1 MCSKLLKSIGFYG
14 VLVMGLSVGC
24 DMGGDDVDTLPFEP
38 AGPDH
43 APSPIEMGPYPVG
56 VRTVTFEDPTRTTGG
71 YEGPRQLVCE
81 IWYPATDEARD
92 AVESY
97 VLHEYLPPDLQEQI
111 PAEALGTF
119 NTQAL
124 RDAEPRFGRGPFPL
138 IMFSHGKGGIR
149 AQSTFFTVPLAS
161 HGYIV
166 VSMDHEGDTIID
178 LLRTGEVDMNTTV
191 DSFIDRPLDIVFLLD
206 EVIYWDD
213 PLAELIDVEH
223 IGIAGHSFGALTS
236 LRTAVMDSRIKAVV
250 AHTPPGVGTVNLAL
264 EAPVST
270 LNIPVM
276 IHGGKM
282 DVTLPVEEHTDTLWP
297 ELTSPAYYLTLE
309 TAGHFTY
316 SDMCIL
322 DVEQLESALDIDV
335 SSVLNDGCGEENI
348 SADVAF
354 DVINHFSIGFFNA
367 FLRDSAP
374 TRAQLTEAKGK
385 EMAPG
390 EVILQIKE

>member
-1 MCSKLLKSIGFYG
+1 
-14 VLVMGLSVGC
+14 
-24 DMGGDDVDTLPFEP
+24 
-38 AGPDH
+38 
-43 APSPIEMGPYPVG
+43 
-56 VRTVTFEDPTRTTGG
+56 
-71 YEGPRQLVCE
+71 QLVCE

-191 DSFIDRPLDIVFLLD
+191 DSFIDRPLDIIFLLD

-213 PLAELIDVEH
+213 PLAELIDVAR

-270 LNIPVM
+270 
-276 IHGGKM
+276 
-282 DVTLPVEEHTDTLWP
+282 
-297 ELTSPAYYLTLE
+297 
-309 TAGHFTY
+309 
-316 SDMCIL
+316 
-322 DVEQLESALDIDV
+322 
-335 SSVLNDGCGEENI
+335 
-348 SADVAF
+348 
-354 DVINHFSIGFFNA
+354 
-367 FLRDSAP
+367 
-374 TRAQLTEAKGK
+374 
-385 EMAPG
+385 
-390 EVILQIKE
+390 